1 MASPAIDA
9 FITFRFLKLLVTPFN
24 KTEAFKLG
32 IIDERGKVLRK
43 YKTLERVS
51 ERQAYTILHRL
62 VFNVKKLIEKLPGGK
77 SRLASYAAAL
87 FLIKEHVNE
96 YHDSDGPLIEKE
108 FYKYLKDNDLLEE
121 EDGEIRE
128 EITFADKLL
137 KGTYKLV
144 QDVGVDEDDKVI
156 GKKGDTVTVYSD
168 TVPTDSVMGQ
178 DVYKVIHDKTKDEL
192 LITIE
197 DIEEV

>member
-9 FITFRFLKLLVTPFN
+9 FITFRFLKLLVTPFD
-24 KTEAFKLG
+24 KTEAFKYG
-32 IIDERGKVLRK
+32 IIDKNGKVLRK
-43 YKTLERVS
+43 YKTLERID
-51 ERQAYTILHRL
+51 ERKAYTILHRL
-62 VFNVKKLIEKLPGGK
+62 VFNIKRLIEKLPGGK

-87 FLIKEHVNE
+87 FLIKEHVSE
-96 YHDSDGPLIEKE
+96 YHDSDGKLIEKE
-108 FYKYLKDNDLLEE
+108 FYKYLKDNDLLEQ

-137 KGTYKLV
+137 KGTYILV
-144 QDVGVDEDDKVI
+144 QDVGVDEDDKVV
-156 GKKGDTVTVYSD
+156 GKKGDKVTVYSD

-192 LITIE
+192 LVTIE
-197 DIEEV
+197 DIDEV

>member
-24 KTEAFKLG
+24 KTEAFKFG

-43 YKTLERVS
+43 YKTLERVA

-87 FLIKEHVNE
+87 FLIKEHVNQ
-96 YHDSDGPLIEKE
+96 YHDSDGKLVEKE
-108 FYKYLKDNDLLEE
+108 FYKYLKDNDLIEE

-156 GKKGDTVTVYSD
+156 GKKGDTITVYSD

>member
-24 KTEAFKLG
+24 KTEAYRLG

-43 YKTLERVS
+43 YKSLERME

-62 VFNVKKLIEKLPGGK
+62 VFNVKKLIEKVPGGK

-87 FLIKEHVNE
+87 FLIKEHVKE
-96 YHDSDGPLIEKE
+96 YQDSDGQLVEKE
-108 FYKYLKDNDLLEE
+108 FYKYLKDNDLVDED
-121 EDGEIRE
+121 DGEIKE

-137 KGTYKLV
+137 KGAYKLV

-156 GKKGDTVTVYSD
+156 GKKGDIVNVYSD
-168 TVPTDSVMGQ
+168 QAPQDTVMGQ
-178 DVYKVIHDKTKDEL
+178 DVFEVIHDKTKDVL
-192 LITIE
+192 LVTVE
-197 DIEEV
+197 DIEEA

>member
-9 FITFRFLKLLVTPFN
+9 FITFRFLKLLVTPFD
-24 KTEAFKLG
+24 KTEAFKYG
-32 IIDERGKVLRK
+32 IIDKNGKVLRK
-43 YKTLERVS
+43 YKTLERID
-51 ERQAYTILHRL
+51 ERKAYTILHRL
-62 VFNVKKLIEKLPGGK
+62 VFNIKRLLEKLPGGK

-96 YHDSDGPLIEKE
+96 YHDSDGKLIEKE

-121 EDGEIRE
+121 DDGVIRE

-156 GKKGDTVTVYSD
+156 GKKGDTITVYSD

-178 DVYKVIHDKTKDEL
+178 DVYKVIHDRTKDEL

-197 DIEEV
+197 DIDEV

>member
-24 KTEAFKLG
+24 KTEAFKFG

-43 YKTLERVS
+43 YKTLAKIEERN
-51 ERQAYTILHRL
+51 AYTILHRL
-62 VFNVKKLIEKLPGGK
+62 VFNIKKLLEKLPGGK

-87 FLIKEHVNE
+87 FLIKEHVRE
-96 YHDSDGPLIEKE
+96 YQDSDGILLEKE
-108 FYKYLKDNDLLEE
+108 FYKYLKDNDLIEE

-144 QDVGVDEDDKVI
+144 QDVGVDEDDKVV
-156 GKKGDTVTVYSD
+156 GKKGETVTVYAD

-192 LITIE
+192 LVTIE
-197 DIEEV
+197 DIEEA

>member
-9 FITFRFLKLLVTPFN
+9 FITFRFLKLLVTPFD
-24 KTEAFKLG
+24 KTEAFKFG
-32 IIDERGKVLRK
+32 IIDKSGKVLRK
-43 YKTLERVS
+43 YKTLERIE
-51 ERQAYTILHRL
+51 ERKAYTILHRL
-62 VFNVKKLIEKLPGGK
+62 VFNIKRLLEKLPGGK

-96 YHDSDGPLIEKE
+96 YHDSNGKLIEKE

-121 EDGEIRE
+121 DDGVIRE

-137 KGTYKLV
+137 KGTYILV
-144 QDVGVDEDDKVI
+144 QDVGVDEDDKVV
-156 GKKGDTVTVYSD
+156 GKKGDKVTVYSD

-192 LITIE
+192 LVTIE
-197 DIEEV
+197 DIDEV

>member
-9 FITFRFLKLLVTPFN
+9 FITFRFLKLLVTPFE
-24 KTEAFKLG
+24 KTEAFNLG
-32 IIDERGKVLRK
+32 IIDKRGKVLRK
-43 YKTLERVS
+43 YKTLERIE

-62 VFNVKKLIEKLPGGK
+62 VFNIKKLIEKVPGGK

-96 YHDSDGPLIEKE
+96 YHDSDGKLIEKE

-197 DIEEV
+197 DIEEA

>member
-24 KTEAFKLG
+24 KTEAFKQG

-43 YKTLERVS
+43 YKTLSTIEERRS
-51 ERQAYTILHRL
+51 YTILHRL
-62 VFNVKKLIEKLPGGK
+62 VFNIKRLIEKLPGGK

-87 FLIKEHVNE
+87 FLIKEHVRE
-96 YHDSDGPLIEKE
+96 YQDSDGILLEKE
-108 FYKYLKDNDLLEE
+108 FYKYLKDNDLIEE

-128 EITFADKLL
+128 EIAFADKLL

-144 QDVGVDEDDKVI
+144 QDVGVDEDDKVV
-156 GKKGDTVTVYSD
+156 GKKGDTVTVYAD

-192 LITIE
+192 LVTIE
-197 DIEEV
+197 DIEEA

>member
-24 KTEAFKLG
+24 KTEAFKFG

-43 YKTLERVS
+43 YKTLERIE
-51 ERQAYTILHRL
+51 ERKAYTILHRL
-62 VFNVKKLIEKLPGGK
+62 VFNIKKLLEKLPGGK

-87 FLIKEHVNE
+87 FLIKEHVDQ
-96 YHDSDGPLIEKE
+96 YHDSDGKLIEKE
-108 FYKYLKDNDLLEE
+108 FYKYLKDNDLIEE

-137 KGTYKLV
+137 KGTYKLI

-197 DIEEV
+197 DIEEA

>member
-9 FITFRFLKLLVTPFN
+9 FITFRFLKLLVTPFD
-24 KTEAFKLG
+24 KTEAFKFG
-32 IIDERGKVLRK
+32 IIDKSGKVLRK
-43 YKTLERVS
+43 YKTLERIE
-51 ERQAYTILHRL
+51 ERKAYTILHRL
-62 VFNVKKLIEKLPGGK
+62 VFNIKRLLEKLPGGK

-96 YHDSDGPLIEKE
+96 YHDSDGKLIEKE

-144 QDVGVDEDDKVI
+144 QDVGVDEDDKVV
-156 GKKGDTVTVYSD
+156 GKKGDTVTVYAD

-192 LITIE
+192 LVTIE
-197 DIEEV
+197 DIDEA

>member
-9 FITFRFLKLLVTPFN
+9 FITFRFLKLLVTPFD
-24 KTEAFKLG
+24 KTEAYRLN
-32 IIDERGKVLRK
+32 IIDKRGKVLRK
-43 YKTLERVS
+43 YKTLERIE

-62 VFNVKKLIEKLPGGK
+62 VFNIKKLIEKVPGGK

-87 FLIKEHVNE
+87 FLIKEHVKE
-96 YHDSDGPLIEKE
+96 YQDSDGQLLEKE
-108 FYKYLKDNDLLEE
+108 LYKYLKDNDLVLED
-121 EDGEIRE
+121 DGQIKE

-137 KGTYKLV
+137 KGTYKLI

-156 GKKGDTVTVYSD
+156 GKKGDIVNVYSD
-168 TVPTDSVMGQ
+168 QAPQDTIMGN
-178 DVYKVIHDKTKDEL
+178 DVFEVIHDKTKDVL
-192 LITIE
+192 LVTVE

>member
-9 FITFRFLKLLVTPFN
+9 FITFRFLKLLVTPFD
-24 KTEAFKLG
+24 KTEAFKYG
-32 IIDERGKVLRK
+32 IIDKNGKVLRK
-43 YKTLERVS
+43 YKTLERID
-51 ERQAYTILHRL
+51 ERKAYTILHRL
-62 VFNVKKLIEKLPGGK
+62 VFNIKRLLEKLPGGK

-96 YHDSDGPLIEKE
+96 YHDSDGKLIEKE
-108 FYKYLKDNDLLEE
+108 FYKYLKDNELLEQ

-137 KGTYKLV
+137 KGQYKLI

-178 DVYKVIHDKTKDEL
+178 DVYKVIHDRTKDEL

-197 DIEEV
+197 DIEEA

>member
-24 KTEAFKLG
+24 KTEAFKFG

-43 YKTLERVS
+43 YKTLAKIEERN
-51 ERQAYTILHRL
+51 AYTILHRL
-62 VFNVKKLIEKLPGGK
+62 VFNIKKLLEKLPGGK

-87 FLIKEHVNE
+87 FLIKEHVRE
-96 YHDSDGPLIEKE
+96 YQDSDGILLEKE
-108 FYKYLKDNDLLEE
+108 FYKYLKDNDLIEE

-144 QDVGVDEDDKVI
+144 QDVGVDEDDKVV
-156 GKKGDTVTVYSD
+156 GKKGDTVTVYAD

-178 DVYKVIHDKTKDEL
+178 DVFEVIHDKTKDVL
-192 LITIE
+192 LVTIE
-197 DIEEV
+197 DIEEL

>member
-43 YKTLERVS
+43 YKSLERIE

-62 VFNVKKLIEKLPGGK
+62 VFNVKKLIEKVPGGK

-87 FLIKEHVNE
+87 FLIKEHVAE
-96 YHDSDGPLIEKE
+96 YHDSDGQILEKE
-108 FYKYLKDNDLLEE
+108 FYKYLKDNDLVEE
-121 EDGEIRE
+121 ESNEIKE
-128 EITFADKLL
+128 EIAFGDKLL

-144 QDVGVDEDDKVI
+144 QDVGTDEDDKII
-156 GKKGDTVTVYSD
+156 GRKGDKVSVYAD
-168 TVPTDSVMGQ
+168 QVAKDNVMGQ
-178 DVYKVIHDKTKDEL
+178 DVFEVIHDSTKQVL
-192 LITIE
+192 LVTVE
-197 DIEEV
+197 DIEEA

>member
-9 FITFRFLKLLVTPFN
+9 FITFRFLKLLVTPFD
-24 KTEAFKLG
+24 KTEAYRLG
-32 IIDERGKVLRK
+32 IIDKRGKVLRK
-43 YKTLERVS
+43 YKTLERIE

-62 VFNVKKLIEKLPGGK
+62 VFNIKKLIEKVPGGK
-77 SRLASYAAAL
+77 SRVASYAAAL
-87 FLIKEHVNE
+87 FLIKEHVKE
-96 YHDSDGPLIEKE
+96 YQDSDGQLLEKE
-108 FYKYLKDNDLLEE
+108 LYKYLKDNDLVLED
-121 EDGEIRE
+121 DGEIKE

-156 GKKGDTVTVYSD
+156 GKKGDIVNVYSD
-168 TVPTDSVMGQ
+168 QAPQDTIMGN
-178 DVYKVIHDKTKDEL
+178 DVFEVIHDKTKDVL
-192 LITIE
+192 LVTVE

>member
-9 FITFRFLKLLVTPFN
+9 FITFRFLKLLVTPFD
-24 KTEAFKLG
+24 KTEAFKYG
-32 IIDERGKVLRK
+32 IIDKNGKVLRK
-43 YKTLERVS
+43 YKTLERID
-51 ERQAYTILHRL
+51 ERKAYTILHRL
-62 VFNVKKLIEKLPGGK
+62 VFNIKKLIEKVPGGK

-96 YHDSDGPLIEKE
+96 YHDSDGKLIEKE

-137 KGTYKLV
+137 KGTYKLIN
-144 QDVGVDEDDKVI
+144 DVGVDEDDKVI

-197 DIEEV
+197 DIEEA

>member
-9 FITFRFLKLLVTPFN
+9 FITFRFLKLLVTPFD
-24 KTEAFKLG
+24 KTEAFKYG
-32 IIDERGKVLRK
+32 IIDKSGKVLRK
-43 YKTLERVS
+43 YKTLERID
-51 ERQAYTILHRL
+51 ERKAYTILHRL
-62 VFNVKKLIEKLPGGK
+62 VFNVKRLIEKLPGGK

-87 FLIKEHVNE
+87 FLIKEHVSE
-96 YHDSDGPLIEKE
+96 YHDSDGKLIEKE
-108 FYKYLKDNDLLEE
+108 FYKYLKDNDLLEQ

-137 KGTYKLV
+137 KGTYILV
-144 QDVGVDEDDKVI
+144 QDVGVDEDDKVV
-156 GKKGDTVTVYSD
+156 GKKGDKVTVYSD

-192 LITIE
+192 LVTIE
-197 DIEEV
+197 DIDEV

>member
-24 KTEAFKLG
+24 KTEAFRLG

-43 YKTLERVS
+43 YKTLERIE

-62 VFNVKKLIEKLPGGK
+62 VFNIKKLIEKVPGGK
-77 SRLASYAAAL
+77 TRLASYAAAL
-87 FLIKEHVNE
+87 FLIKEHIGE
-96 YHDSDGPLIEKE
+96 YQDSDGQMLQKE
-108 FYKYLKDNDLLEE
+108 FYKYLKDNDLIEE

-128 EITFADKLL
+128 EIAFADKLL
-137 KGTYKLV
+137 KGQYKLV
-144 QDVGVDEDDKVI
+144 QDVGVDEDDNVI
-156 GKKGDTVTVYSD
+156 GKTGDTVSVYADQSPKD
-168 TVPTDSVMGQ
+168 NVMGQ
-178 DVYKVIHDKTKDEL
+178 DVFEVIHDKTKDL
-192 LITIE
+192 LLVTIE

>member
-1 MASPAIDA
+1 MASQAIDA

-24 KTEAFKLG
+24 KTEAFKQG

-43 YKTLERVS
+43 YKTLAKIEERN
-51 ERQAYTILHRL
+51 AYTILHRL
-62 VFNVKKLIEKLPGGK
+62 VFNIKKLLEKLPGGK

-87 FLIKEHVNE
+87 FLIKEHVRE
-96 YHDSDGPLIEKE
+96 YQDSDGILLEKE
-108 FYKYLKDNDLLEE
+108 FYKYLKDNDLIEE

-144 QDVGVDEDDKVI
+144 QDVGVDEDDKVV
-156 GKKGDTVTVYSD
+156 GKKGDTVTVYAD

-192 LITIE
+192 LVTIE
-197 DIEEV
+197 DIEEA

>member
-24 KTEAFKLG
+24 KTEAFRLG

-43 YKTLERVS
+43 YKTLERIE

-62 VFNVKKLIEKLPGGK
+62 VFNVKNLIEKVPGGK

-87 FLIKEHVNE
+87 FLIKEHVRE
-96 YHDSDGPLIEKE
+96 YQDSDGQLLEKE
-108 FYKYLKDNDLLEE
+108 LYKYLKDNDLVEE
-121 EDGEIRE
+121 DDGEIKE

-137 KGTYKLV
+137 KGQYKLI

-156 GKKGDTVTVYSD
+156 GKKGDIVNVYSD
-168 TVPTDSVMGQ
+168 QAPQDTVMGQ
-178 DVYKVIHDKTKDEL
+178 DVFEVIHDKTKDL
-192 LITIE
+192 LLVTIE

>member
-24 KTEAFKLG
+24 KTEAYRLG

-43 YKTLERVS
+43 YKSLERME

-62 VFNVKKLIEKLPGGK
+62 VFNVKKLIEKVPGGK

-87 FLIKEHVNE
+87 FLIKEHVKE
-96 YHDSDGPLIEKE
+96 YQDSDGQLVEKE
-108 FYKYLKDNDLLEE
+108 FYKYLKDNDLVDED
-121 EDGEIRE
+121 DGEIKE

-137 KGTYKLV
+137 KGAYKLV

-156 GKKGDTVTVYSD
+156 GKKGDIVNVYSD
-168 TVPTDSVMGQ
+168 QAPQDTVMGQ
-178 DVYKVIHDKTKDEL
+178 DVFEVIHDKTKDVL
-192 LITIE
+192 LVTIE
-197 DIEEV
+197 DIEEA

>member
-9 FITFRFLKLLVTPFN
+9 FITFRFLKLLVTPFD
-24 KTEAFKLG
+24 KTEAFKFG
-32 IIDERGKVLRK
+32 IIDKNGKVLRK
-43 YKTLERVS
+43 YKTLERID
-51 ERQAYTILHRL
+51 ERKAYTILHRL
-62 VFNVKKLIEKLPGGK
+62 VFNIKRLIEKLPGGK

-96 YHDSDGPLIEKE
+96 YHDSDGKLIEKE

-197 DIEEV
+197 DIEEA

>member
-43 YKTLERVS
+43 YKTLSTIEERRS
-51 ERQAYTILHRL
+51 YTILHRL
-62 VFNVKKLIEKLPGGK
+62 VFNIKRLIEKLPGGK

-87 FLIKEHVNE
+87 FLIKEHVKE
-96 YHDSDGPLIEKE
+96 YQDSDGILLEKE
-108 FYKYLKDNDLLEE
+108 FYKYLKDNDLIEE

-137 KGTYKLV
+137 KGTYKLA
-144 QDVGVDEDDKVI
+144 QDVGVDEDDKVV
-156 GKKGDTVTVYSD
+156 GKRGDTVIVYAD

-192 LITIE
+192 LVTIE
-197 DIEEV
+197 DIEEA

>member
-24 KTEAFKLG
+24 KTEAFKFG

-43 YKTLERVS
+43 YKTLERIE
-51 ERQAYTILHRL
+51 ERKAYTILHRL
-62 VFNVKKLIEKLPGGK
+62 VFNIKKLLEKLPGGK

-87 FLIKEHVNE
+87 FLIKEHVDQ
-96 YHDSDGPLIEKE
+96 YHDSDGKLIEKE
-108 FYKYLKDNDLLEE
+108 FYKYLKDNDLIEE

-137 KGTYKLV
+137 KGTYKLIN
-144 QDVGVDEDDKVI
+144 DVGVDEDDKVI

>member
-9 FITFRFLKLLVTPFN
+9 FITFRFLKLLVTPFD
-24 KTEAFKLG
+24 KTEAFKFG
-32 IIDERGKVLRK
+32 IIDKNGKVLRK
-43 YKTLERVS
+43 YKTLERID
-51 ERQAYTILHRL
+51 ERKAYTILHRL
-62 VFNVKKLIEKLPGGK
+62 VFNIKRLLEKLPGGK

-96 YHDSDGPLIEKE
+96 YHDSDGKLIEKE

-137 KGTYKLV
+137 KGTYKLIN
-144 QDVGVDEDDKVI
+144 DVGVDEDDKVI

-197 DIEEV
+197 DIEEA